1 MKKRFTPFDGLIT
14 NFFALVDGLGL
25 IPRLDDLEL
34 DLSLPEIERDLENSA
49 GRHDALPADALLSQP
64 LVPSAL

>member
-34 DLSLPEIERDLENSA
+34 DLSLPEIERE
-49 GRHDALPADALLSQP
+49 
-64 LVPSAL
+64 